1 VSDTYVGSETLPP
14 EGYLTPR
21 RYKVTYFCH
30 RCESEFSRIGTT
42 IPKSDPP
49 CPKKKCREA
58 VFREAVQKEAF
69 NLAKMLD
76 EQRPPGHIGE
86 NIQVKAIDATAEIVM
101 HDHGMTDLKDNIR
114 EGETMAPPLPDGKQK
129 LADNFFSGNALERAG
144 IGSRQAQMLGR
155 RAIAGAFRSTAINP
169 AHVLGAKAGERAPI
183 QTPVRVEKIG

>member
-1 VSDTYVGSETLPP
+1 MSDTYVGSETLPP

-30 RCESEFSRIGTT
+30 RCETEFSRIGTT

-49 CPKKKCREA
+49 CPKKRCREA

-76 EQRPPGHIGE
+76 EQHPPGHIGE

-101 HDHGMTDLKDNIR
+101 EDHHLTNLKDNIR
-114 EGETMAPPLPDGKQK
+114 VGETMAPPLPDGKQA
-129 LADNFFSGNALERAG
+129 LADNFFGGNAMAAAG
-144 IGSRQAQMLGR
+144 IPSRQAALLGR

-183 QTPVRVEKIG
+183 QTPVRTEKIG